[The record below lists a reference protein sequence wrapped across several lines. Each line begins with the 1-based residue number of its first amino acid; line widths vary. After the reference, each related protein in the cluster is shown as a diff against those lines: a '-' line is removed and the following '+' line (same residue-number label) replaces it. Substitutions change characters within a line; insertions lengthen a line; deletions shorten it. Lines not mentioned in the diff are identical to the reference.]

1 MVDSVSM
8 ALIELFNEPAR
19 RQQVGVG
26 GREWV
31 VWGLVQLLLVF
42 GAHFCQKR
50 RPCWRLEI
58 DT

>member
-19 RQQVGVG
+19 CQQVGVG
-26 GREWV
+26 GRKWV
-31 VWGLVQLLLVF
+31 VWGLLRLLLVF

-50 RPCWRLEI
+50 
-58 DT
+58 